1 MSKKTKS
8 LDKYVVAAMIY
19 IVAWSIAFFAAWI
32 VKGEEPSVLE
42 GCILSPGVVE
52 LVCAAW
58 IKRGKGADNESDNV
72 SDSGVT
78 GETWDTFCN
87 SGLDPSSPE
96 VDEGQTD

>member
-1 MSKKTKS
+1 MSKKTKN

-19 IVAWSIAFFAAWI
+19 IVAWSIAFFTAWI

-58 IKRGKGADNESDNV
+58 IKRGKGAGNESYNV
-72 SDSGVT
+72 SDSGVA
-78 GETWDTFCN
+78 GEDWDTFGD
-87 SGLDPSSPE
+87 SGLDPADPK
-96 VDEGQTD
+96 VDEK

>member
-1 MSKKTKS
+1 MNRKLKN
-8 LDKYVVAAMIY
+8 LDRYVVTAMLY
-19 IVAWSIAFFAAWI
+19 ICGWSIAFFIAWI

-72 SDSGVT
+72 SDSGTVS
-78 GETWDTFCN
+78 EDWDTFGDI
-87 SGLDPSSPE
+87 GLAPSSPE
-96 VDEGQTD
+96 VDEK

>member
-19 IVAWSIAFFAAWI
+19 IVAWSIAFFTAWI

-58 IKRGKGADNESDNV
+58 IKRGKGAGNESDNV
-72 SDSGVT
+72 SDSGVA
-78 GETWDTFCN
+78 GEDWDTFADC
-87 SGLDPSSPE
+87 GIDTDSPE
-96 VDEGQTD
+96 VDEK

>member
-1 MSKKTKS
+1 MSKKTKN

-19 IVAWSIAFFAAWI
+19 IVAWSIAFFTAWI

-58 IKRGKGADNESDNV
+58 IKRGKGAGNESYNV

-78 GETWDTFCN
+78 GETWDTFGDC
-87 SGLDPSSPE
+87 GIDTGSPE
-96 VDEGQTD
+96 VDEK

>member
-58 IKRGKGADNESDNV
+58 IKRGKGAVNEPDNV

-78 GETWDTFCN
+78 GETWDTFGD
-87 SGLDPSSPE
+87 SGIDTGSPE
-96 VDEGQTD
+96 VDEK

>member
-19 IVAWSIAFFAAWI
+19 IFGWSIAFFVAWI

-58 IKRGKGADNESDNV
+58 IKRGKGAVSESDNV
-72 SDSGVT
+72 SDDGTVS
-78 GETWDTFCN
+78 EDWDTFGSC
-87 SGLDPSSPE
+87 GIDTSSPE
-96 VDEGQTD
+96 VDEK

>member
-1 MSKKTKS
+1 MSKKTKN

-19 IVAWSIAFFAAWI
+19 IVAWSIAFFTAWI

-58 IKRGKGADNESDNV
+58 IKRGKGTNSERNNI

-78 GETWDTFCN
+78 GEDWDNFGD

-96 VDEGQTD
+96 VDEK